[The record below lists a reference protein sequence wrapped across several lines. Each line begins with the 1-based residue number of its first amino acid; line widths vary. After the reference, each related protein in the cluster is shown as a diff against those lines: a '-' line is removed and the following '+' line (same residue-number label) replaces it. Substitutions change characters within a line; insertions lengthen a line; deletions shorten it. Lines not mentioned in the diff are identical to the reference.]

1 MADTAQMM
9 AQMLTQ
15 QIAMLHQIG
24 SFETAAQA
32 ADEVR
37 HLELLAEIH
46 SDS

>member
-9 AQMLTQ
+9 AQMLTR
-15 QIAMLHQIG
+15 QISMLEQIG

-37 HLELLAEIH
+37 HLELLAEIQ
-46 SDS
+46 SDH